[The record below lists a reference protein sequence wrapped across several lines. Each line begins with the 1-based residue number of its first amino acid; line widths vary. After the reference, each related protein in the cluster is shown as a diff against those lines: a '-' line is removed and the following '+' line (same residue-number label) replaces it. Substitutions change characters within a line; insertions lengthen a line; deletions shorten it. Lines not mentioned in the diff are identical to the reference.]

1 MLKICRYFTAFLYL
15 IFITGFVGLL
25 ISLIRPFNTNNVWST
40 TRLMGHPMRV
50 IMGLKY
56 VGRNIENVEAIKP
69 CVYISNHQN
78 VIDIIAGS
86 ILLPQRTVSLG
97 KSTIFWIPIFGLFYW
112 LSGNIL
118 IKRTDKKKVKNSM
131 SKVTNAIRNKNTSVW
146 IMPEGTRNLG
156 KGLLPFKT
164 GAFKTA
170 INAGVPIVP
179 VCFNTYARS
188 ANFNKL
194 SAGTIA
200 CQVLKPIPT
209 VGLSNSD
216 ANKLAKQ
223 CFNLMAETID
233 NLDQEFPK
241 H

>member
-1 MLKICRYFTAFLYL
+1 MLKICRYFFAFLYL

-40 TRLMGHPMRV
+40 THLIGHPMRI

-56 VGRNIENVEAIKP
+56 VGRGIENIEASKP

-78 VIDIIAGS
+78 TIDIISGS
-86 ILLPQRTVSLG
+86 IHLPRRTVSLG
-97 KSTIFWIPIFGLFYW
+97 KSTIVWVPIFGLFYW

-118 IKRTDKKKVKNSM
+118 INRSDKKKVKESM
-131 SKVTNAIRNKNTSVW
+131 SKVTNVIRNKNTSVW

-179 VCFNTYARS
+179 ICFNTYART
-188 ANFNKL
+188 ADYNKW

-209 VGLSNSD
+209 VALTNSD

-223 CFNLMAETID
+223 CFDMMNKAIND
-233 NLDQEFPK
+233 LDQEFT
-241 H
+241 

>member
-1 MLKICRYFTAFLYL
+1 MLKICRYFFAFLYL

-25 ISLIRPFNTNNVWST
+25 ISIIRPFNANNVWST
-40 TRLMGHPMRV
+40 THLMGHPMRI

-56 VGRNIENVEAIKP
+56 VARNIENIEVCKP

-78 VIDIIAGS
+78 VIDIVSGS
-86 ILLPQRTVSLG
+86 IILPRRTVSLG
-97 KSTIFWIPIFGLFYW
+97 KSTIVWIPIFGLFYW

-118 IKRTDKKKVKNSM
+118 INRSDKKKVKQSM
-131 SKVTNAIRNKNTSVW
+131 TKVTNAIRNNNTSVW

-170 INAGVPIVP
+170 ITAGVPIVP
-179 VCFNTYARS
+179 ICFNTYART
-188 ANFNKL
+188 ADFNKF

-223 CFNLMAETID
+223 CFNLMDETI
-233 NLDQEFPK
+233 NKLDQEFL
-241 H
+241 